1 MIDIDKL
8 NAAKQTSQSIF
19 LLGTRLDDI
28 TFVEIIDMLKAAD
41 DLYHNDSES
50 FLTDAQYDTIRR
62 YAEKSNPSDEYF
74 TGIGSDI
81 RGGKV
86 KLPYPMGSLTQAY
99 DDDTI
104 AWVFKHKLHHEL
116 VDLSDKLD
124 GTSAE
129 LLFGENGDL
138 QIAYSRGNGIEGA
151 DITRHV
157 SRIPNVPKN
166 VGQKLVIRG
175 EIIISEANFKT
186 MRTLVTRSDGSMYK
200 NARNAGAGLMNSSE
214 NPEIAYQYIDFIAY
228 QIIVPTVDNKTAQFD
243 MLSSLGFD
251 IPHVDKVYGDR
262 LTDKFLI
269 NHLNERRELPKYA
282 IDGIVLEVDDEQLR
296 KTINPSKDTLNP
308 EYARKFKTA
317 SDDNTAVATVVGV
330 HWGISKHGYLKPR
343 VEIHPIDLVGV
354 TITFATGFN
363 AAFIYDN
370 NIGPGA
376 QIRITR
382 SGDVIPYITEV
393 ITPMPTT
400 EYEGWFNTQLDAIGE
415 WEWTETMVDAYL
427 LHDHPEQAVEKAKDF
442 FSTLEVAYLGEGN
455 IQKLFDAGI
464 DSPERIIQASEAD
477 LVAVVGEN
485 GRKIYKSIAERLTNV
500 PLYKLMGASGCFG
513 RGVGTRKL
521 KKLYEA
527 FHGNTRQ
534 FADYSGICRVD
545 GFDAK
550 TAVRITAGVKSWTS
564 FIIEIDPYVTIAPY
578 TVQVANTE
586 GELYGQVYVFTG
598 VRDKKL
604 EEALIGKGGEI
615 ANSYSKRVTCVIAKD
630 PNDTSTK
637 LQKARKDGASII
649 GITQAWD
656 LVE

>member
-1 MIDIDKL
+1 MINTDKL

-50 FLTDAQYDTIRR
+50 FLTDAQYDSIRR

-74 TGIGSDI
+74 TGIGSDV

-104 AWVFKHKLHHEL
+104 FWVSKHGLHREL

-129 LLFGENGDL
+129 LLFSENGDL

-175 EIIISEANFKT
+175 EIIISEANFSK
-186 MRTLVTRSDGSMYK
+186 MRTLVTRSDGSLYK
-200 NARNAGAGLMNSSE
+200 TARNTVAGLMNSSE

-243 MLSSLGFD
+243 MLTSLGFD

-262 LTDKFLI
+262 LTDEFLI
-269 NHLNERRELPKYA
+269 NHLNERRELTEYA
-282 IDGIVLEVDDEQLR
+282 IDGIVIEVDDEQLR

-308 EYARKFKTA
+308 EYARKFKIA
-317 SDDNTAVATVVGV
+317 SDDNTAVATVVSIELN
-330 HWGISKHGYLKPR
+330 ISKHGYIKPTIIINP
-343 VEIHPIDLVGV
+343 VELVGV
-354 TITFATGFN
+354 TISRCTGFN
-363 AAFIYDN
+363 MKFIYEN
-370 NIGPGA
+370 KIQPGCK
-376 QIRITR
+376 ISITR
-382 SGDVIPYITEV
+382 AGDVIPFCTGV
-393 ITPMPTT
+393 ISPMPVTG
-400 EYEGWFNTQLDAIGE
+400 YEGWFNAQLNAIGD
-415 WEWTETMVDAYL
+415 WAWTDTMVDAYL
-427 LHDHPEQAVEKAKDF
+427 LYDHPEQAVEKAKDF
-442 FSTLEVAYLGEGN
+442 FSTLDVAYLGEGN

-464 DSPERIIQASEAD
+464 DSPAPIIQATEAD
-477 LVAVVGEN
+477 LVAVIGEN
-485 GRKIYKSIAERLTNV
+485 GRKIYKSIVERLTNV
-500 PLYKLMGASGCFG
+500 PIYKLMGASGCFG

-527 FHGNTRQ
+527 FGGDIARFN
-534 FADYSGICRVD
+534 DGDSICAVD
-545 GFDAK
+545 GFDTK
-550 TAVRITAGVKSWTS
+550 TAVRITAGVASWNL
-564 FIIEIDPYVTIAPY
+564 FYADILEYVTIAPY
-578 TVQVANTE
+578 TIQVANNE
-586 GELYGQVYVFTG
+586 GELYGQIYVFTG
-598 VRDKKL
+598 FRDGKL
-604 EEALIGKGGEI
+604 EEALISKGGEI
-615 ANSYSKRVTCVIAKD
+615 ANSYNKRVTCVIAKD
-630 PNDTSTK
+630 PAEKSTK
-637 LQKARKDGASII
+637 LQKARKDGANII
-649 GITQAWD
+649 GIAQAWE